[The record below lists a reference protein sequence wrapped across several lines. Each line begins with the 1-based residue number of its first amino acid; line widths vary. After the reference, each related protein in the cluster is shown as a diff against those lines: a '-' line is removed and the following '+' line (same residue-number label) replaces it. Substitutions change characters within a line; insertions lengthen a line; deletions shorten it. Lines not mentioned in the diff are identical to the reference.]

1 MTHLNLIIDKGIG
14 EGEGVMSL
22 EYSANDL
29 FSKIGRNVILFQH
42 LENLLKYILANS
54 QISGYA
60 SELQEIQVKN
70 ASTISKQTMGNL
82 VAKFIETIGPALPEA
97 VNASENI
104 KESHFSFR
112 FRIGMDASNV
122 KEQKESLAK
131 LVSERNELIHHFSA
145 NLSRTSSSC
154 YLDLEKRLDLQA
166 EKIKRKIQDLKS
178 IVTALN
184 DGKKALLDLV
194 TSEQYKKEFELAWL
208 RDSLLVLLLA
218 DIALRE
224 ARTDGWTSL
233 SVAGQL
239 VKLHAPEEVMML
251 QERYGHKSLKSLII
265 AAEIFDIQEEI
276 TQKGGVRVLYRLK
289 PAWQLLPVGES

>member
-1 MTHLNLIIDKGIG
+1 MIHLNLIIHKGIG
-14 EGEGVMSL
+14 GGEGAMSL

-54 QISGYA
+54 QISGYT

-70 ASTISKQTMGNL
+70 ASIISKQTMGNL

-97 VNASENI
+97 ANASENI
-104 KESHFSFR
+104 KEPYFSFR
-112 FRIGMDASNV
+112 FRIGMDTSNV

-131 LVSERNELIHHFSA
+131 LVSERNELVHHFSA
-145 NLSRTSSSC
+145 NLSRTSSSG
-154 YLDLEKRLDLQA
+154 YLELEKRLDLQA
-166 EKIKRKIQDLKS
+166 EKIRLKILDLKS
-178 IVTALN
+178 IVTAL
-184 DGKKALLDLV
+184 DAGKKALLDLMI
-194 TSEQYKKEFELAWL
+194 SEQFKKEFELAWL

-218 DIALRE
+218 DIASQE
-224 ARTDGWTSL
+224 ARTDGWTLL

-239 VKLHAPEEVMML
+239 AKVHAPEEVMML

-276 TQKGGVRVLYRLK
+276 TQKGGARVLYRLK
-289 PAWQLLPVGES
+289 PDWQLLPVGES

>member
-1 MTHLNLIIDKGIG
+1 
-14 EGEGVMSL
+14 MSL

-54 QISGYA
+54 QISGYT

-82 VAKFIETIGPALPEA
+82 VARFIETIGPALPEA

-104 KESHFSFR
+104 KEPHFSFR

-145 NLSRTSSSC
+145 NLSGASSDD
-154 YLDLEKRLDLQA
+154 YLELEKRLDLQA
-166 EKIKRKIQDLKS
+166 EKIKGKIQDLKS

-184 DGKKALLDLV
+184 DGKKVLLDLV

-224 ARTDGWTSL
+224 ARTDGWTLL

-239 VKLHAPEEVMML
+239 AKLHVPEEVMML

-289 PAWQLLPVGES
+289 PDLQLLPVGES